1 MGEERD
7 SFWQLERVNRRKTVE
22 LVVIFLLVY
31 CVVGLALDLLL
42 HTFRLV
48 NHHLLGFPVLTVA
61 ALAIASMQALR
72 AYFSGSSM
80 LLGAVGAHELASE
93 SAKAQ
98 AVADVVNEMALAAR
112 IPVPRLA

>member
-42 HTFRLV
+42 HTFRW
-48 NHHLLGFPVLTVA
+48 
-61 ALAIASMQALR
+61 
-72 AYFSGSSM
+72 
-80 LLGAVGAHELASE
+80 
-93 SAKAQ
+93 
-98 AVADVVNEMALAAR
+98 
-112 IPVPRLA
+112 